1 MLQGHEAGTSIFVCT
16 HSTHFT
22 GNDTTDTHEAGISPL
37 LCSGRELL
45 QEPCIQGDIE
55 N

>member
-1 MLQGHEAGTSIFVCT
+1 MKRGQVSSYVRIGRILQR
-16 HSTHFT
+16 
-22 GNDTTDTHEAGISPL
+22 NDTTDTHEAGISPL
-37 LCSGRELL
+37 LCSGRERL